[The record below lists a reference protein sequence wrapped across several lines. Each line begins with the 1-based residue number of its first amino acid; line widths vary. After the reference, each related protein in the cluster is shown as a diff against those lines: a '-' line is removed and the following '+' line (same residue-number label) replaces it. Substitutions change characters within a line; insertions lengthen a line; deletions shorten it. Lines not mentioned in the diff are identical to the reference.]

1 MKELTALLAGLI
13 FGLGIALSGMA
24 NPAKVINFFD
34 VFGTFDPSLLVV
46 MGSALVT
53 TFIGYRI
60 VFKSQSKPVFEPSF
74 SLPTKRTIDTSL
86 IGGSIAFGI
95 GWGISGFCPGGA
107 IPAIGFGG
115 VGTLAFVGA
124 MLVGLVIGRELKH
137 GNVFANPKLES
148 KKS

>member
-1 MKELTALLAGLI
+1 MKNLTALLAGLV

-34 VFGTFDPSLLVV
+34 PFGTFDPSLLVV
-46 MGSALVT
+46 MGGALVT

-60 VFKSQSKPVFEPSF
+60 IFGALPKPVYEPSF
-74 SLPTKRTIDTSL
+74 SIPSKRTIDASL
-86 IGGSIAFGI
+86 IGGSVAFGI

-107 IPAIGFGG
+107 IPALGFGG

-124 MLVGLVIGRELKH
+124 MIAGLVIGRALKH
-137 GNVFANPKLES
+137 GNPFS
-148 KKS
+148 KP

>member
-1 MKELTALLAGLI
+1 MKNLTALLAGLI

-34 VFGTFDPSLLVV
+34 PFGTFDPSLLVV
-46 MGSALVT
+46 MGGALVT
-53 TFIGYRI
+53 TFIGYRL
-60 VFKSQSKPVFEPSF
+60 VFGTQTKPVYEPAF
-74 SLPTKRTIDTSL
+74 SVPAKRAIDASL

-124 MLVGLVIGRELKH
+124 MLAGLIIGRMLKH
-137 GNVFANPKLES
+137 GNVFARP
-148 KKS
+148 